1 MRRASMMLAC
11 GIVFALLLASCAGG
25 SSSGGGAGGAAGSGA
40 YEYEK
45 DAISLHL
52 KGDPK
57 LNLFEKRPHTL
68 LVCIYQLRDPNAL
81 NQVLQDAEDVTKLLE
96 CGRFDPS
103 IVNTKKFILQPGK
116 EITEALDRV
125 DAEQAGPGEIIAV
138 AGIPGVTIGETVRL
152 MSRLTGRR
160 AEIRED
166 RARVRPERSEVMRL
180 VCSNA
185 KARRLTGWRPRVTLE
200 RGLARTV
207 EYVRSRLSDYKAE
220 LYNV

>member
-11 GIVFALLLASCAGG
+11 GIVLALLLASCAGG
-25 SSSGGGAGGAAGSGA
+25 SSSGGGAGGASSGA

-57 LNLFEKRPHTL
+57 LNLFEKRPHTR

-81 NQVLQDAEDVTKLLE
+81 NQVLQDAEDVTKLIE

-116 EITEALDRV
+116 EITEALDR
-125 DAEQAGPGEIIAV
+125 AEGARYIGIV
-138 AGIPGVTIGETVRL
+138 AGYYNLDKQRASRIIPVPVSGMFGKKASKMELDVFLGPD
-152 MSRLTGRR
+152 
-160 AEIRED
+160 EI
-166 RARVRPERSEVMRL
+166 
-180 VCSNA
+180 
-185 KARRLTGWRPRVTLE
+185 
-200 RGLARTV
+200 LAV
-207 EYVRSRLSDYKAE
+207 KEKK
-220 LYNV
+220 